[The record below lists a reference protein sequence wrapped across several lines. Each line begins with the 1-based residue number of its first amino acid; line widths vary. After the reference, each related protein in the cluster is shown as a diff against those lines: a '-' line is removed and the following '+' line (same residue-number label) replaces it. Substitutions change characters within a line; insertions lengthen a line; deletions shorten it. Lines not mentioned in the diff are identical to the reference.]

1 METKLICI
9 NTNHHPIP
17 NQGFHMTPSTIEAI
31 TLIVKNDPTTTAEE
45 LKAIQSL
52 KNGLRSRRLKLVNRK
67 EVMTIL
73 GVSAPTLRKL
83 IRLGKITEIKISQRK
98 SRFDYEQ
105 VVSFL
110 ENGCFGATNEG

>member
-1 METKLICI
+1 MSPETLATITMIARNDRSTTDDEIKII
-9 NTNHHPIP
+9 N
-17 NQGFHMTPSTIEAI
+17 
-31 TLIVKNDPTTTAEE
+31 
-45 LKAIQSL
+45 SL
-52 KNGLRSRRLKLVNRK
+52 KNGARPRRMKQINRK

-105 VVSFL
+105 VVAFL
-110 ENGCFGATNEG
+110 ENGYSETANEK